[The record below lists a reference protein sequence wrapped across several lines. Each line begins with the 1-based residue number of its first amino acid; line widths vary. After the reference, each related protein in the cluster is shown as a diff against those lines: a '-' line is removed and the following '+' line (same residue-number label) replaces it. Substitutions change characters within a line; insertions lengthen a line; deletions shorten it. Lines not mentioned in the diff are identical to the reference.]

1 MAPLLIFIC
10 CLTFCIDASCRGERI
25 YIAFEEESQIGR
37 GCALVAV
44 ISRSDIFE
52 NLSVRALLTV
62 TKLSDVEAP
71 IAENWHRQ
79 AARPPHNRN
88 YGAGHLT
95 GAEYVIC
102 D

>member
-1 MAPLLIFIC
+1 MQGRA
-10 CLTFCIDASCRGERI
+10 DI

-79 AARPPHNRN
+79 TTRPPQD
-88 YGAGHLT
+88 GAHGTVHPT